1 LFTTSKIARVSVIND
16 LVTDGRVKKTCQTLV
31 ECGYE
36 VVLIGRELPG
46 SLPLPNWPYRAE
58 RMKLFFKKGPF
69 FYFFFNLRLL
79 FRLLSS
85 KSDLLVANDLDTLLP
100 NYLASKWKKIPL
112 VYDSHELFCEV
123 PELQHSHLK
132 RGIWQQLEK
141 TIVPN
146 LKHCITVNDSIAKI
160 FKDRYQV
167 SFAVVR
173 NIPEWNSPK
182 FRSRLELGLPE
193 DKKIVILQGAGIN
206 IQRGAEEVVEAM
218 QWVEGA
224 LLLIIGGGDVWPE
237 LHKRVDRF
245 GLRDKV
251 QLIDKLPKEQLV
263 AYTMVSDLGLSLDKN
278 TNLNYYYSLPNKLF
292 DYLFAGVPVLASRL
306 PELEKIISTYVVG
319 DFIENHEVKHI
330 AAKLNELLHDPKLQQ
345 YKTNTRNVQQ
355 AYNWPLEK
363 LRLIAVIQQAEQE
376 RQANARD

>member
-1 LFTTSKIARVSVIND
+1 MFTTSKIARVSVIND

-58 RMKLFFKKGPF
+58 RMKLLFKKGPL

-79 FRLLSS
+79 FRLLIS

-100 NYLASKWKKIPL
+100 NYLVSKWKRIPL

-132 RGIWQQLEK
+132 RKIWQQLEK

-160 FKDRYQV
+160 FEDRYHV

-173 NIPEWNSPK
+173 NIPEWSSPT

-218 QWVEGA
+218 QGVEGV

-251 QLIDKLPKEQLV
+251 KLIDKLPKEQLL

-306 PELEKIISTYVVG
+306 PELEKIISTYAVG

-330 AAKLNELLHDPKLQQ
+330 AAKLNELLHDPKLQE
-345 YKTNTRNVQQ
+345 YKTNTRSIQK
-355 AYNWPLEK
+355 AYNWTLEK
-363 LRLIAVIQQAEQE
+363 QRLKEVIQQAEQE
-376 RQANARD
+376 RQGNGRD